1 VTRTTEQ
8 RTKNKEQRAR
18 TENREPRTASAFTP
32 TRLLALGIT
41 LYIVVFTLAAWY
53 KYTSY
58 QMGFDLGVHE
68 QVLWNT
74 AHGRIAATSAFA
86 DTDSYL
92 GIDMIPTELLLAP
105 LYAPVPSAHT
115 MLFLQTLVLA
125 LGAVP
130 VFLLVRDRFAQL
142 QIADCRL
149 QMKPQHS
156 RRSRLPG
163 WAGLVFAAAFLLY
176 LPVEYMNLYEFQ
188 IRAFATTFL
197 LLALYA
203 LERRRPWPFLLWSLL
218 ALGCRSDVGLVLAGM
233 GIYTILDF
241 RLQILDWVARKSK
254 IKNLKSKIILF
265 GLLPIALGLGWFV
278 LCLGVLIPYFRGG
291 APSLYLSIIY
301 GQIDGRP
308 WLGNDPGEIFRTLL
322 TRPGFVLQEVFGSAA
337 RGPMRL
343 RYLLEMFLPF
353 GFLLLLQPRML
364 LITLP
369 IFALNLLSNTPNI
382 HASTHY
388 HYQALIIP
396 FMVVGS
402 AYGLAWLIQRATDH
416 RPPTTDDQ
424 KPKIEDRGSRMEDR
438 RSSIFHPRSSILNPL
453 HLVTLSP
460 CHLVTLS
467 LTGVLGL
474 ALLCN
479 LIIFAPAPFHSRNPA
494 MSLLGSALKDDD
506 RAHVRAIEQLLAQ
519 VPPGAALATTST
531 IGPHASRRERIF
543 FFPGNVIYPEAKI
556 AQAEFLLID
565 QVELLQDEKTRA
577 QRQRLLADLA
587 ASGRYRRLAEEQ
599 GVSLWR
605 RVIP

>member
-1 VTRTTEQ
+1 MTTTDH
-8 RTKNKEQRAR
+8 RRPTTDHRPPTTGHR
-18 TENREPRTASAFTP
+18 PSLRSAINSRLSALTP
-32 TRLLALGIT
+32 IRLLILGIIV
-41 LYIVVFTLAAWY
+41 YIVAFTLAAWY

-105 LYAPVPSAHT
+105 LYALVPSAYT

-130 VFLLVRDRFAQL
+130 VFLLVRDRFA
-142 QIADCRL
+142 RL
-149 QMKPQHS
+149 QVHVAH
-156 RRSRLPG
+156 RSQSAICNLQSALPS

-188 IRAFATTFL
+188 IRAFATTLL

-203 LERRRPWPFLLWSLL
+203 LEQRRFWLFLLWSLL

-241 RLQILDWVARKSK
+241 RFLILDWVARKSK
-254 IKNLKSKIILF
+254 ICNLKSKIILF

-308 WLGNDPGEIFRTLL
+308 WLGNGPGEIFRTLL

-388 HYQALIIP
+388 HYQALIVP

-402 AYGLAWLIQRATDH
+402 AYGLAWLIQRTTDH
-416 RPPTTDDQ
+416 RPPTTDHQ
-424 KPKIEDRGSRMEDR
+424 KPKIEDRGSRMEGR
-438 RSSIFHPRSSILNPL
+438 QFSILDPRFSILNPR
-453 HLVTLSP
+453 HRVT
-460 CHLVTLS
+460 VS
-467 LTGVLGL
+467 LMGVLAL

-479 LIIFAPAPFHSRNPA
+479 LVIFAPAPFHSRNPA
-494 MSLLGSALKDDD
+494 MSLLGSALKGED
-506 RAHVRAIEQLLAQ
+506 RAHSRAVEQLLAQ
-519 VPPGAALATTST
+519 VPPDVSLATTNT
-531 IGPHASRRERIF
+531 IGPHASRREWIF
-543 FFPGNVIYPEAKI
+543 FFPGNVIYPEQKI

-577 QRQRLLADLA
+577 QRQQLLDDLR
-587 ASGRYRRLAEEQ
+587 ASGHYRRLAEEQ

-605 RVIP
+605 RVVP